1 MPDRN
6 PGIKLHPHP
15 EFENRRAK
23 LGALPDLNLRWAF
36 VGTSGSGKGVAM
48 LDLLLR
54 HYRGVF
60 DRIYLYSKSS
70 TIDKNWDPLRK
81 YVEKELGVNQ
91 QEEQTFFDEFDAAAL
106 QEQMDLQMRV
116 SEEAKKQGLKQVPQV
131 LWIFDDLV
139 DDASIMHSNS
149 NLIATL
155 AIRSR
160 HFGGNLWVSTQKFRA
175 LANII
180 RINLTALFIWP
191 ALSNRLERK
200 AIIEEISGAYTPDQ
214 IEELLQHVSKRKH
227 GFLFVNLKADDPSE
241 MFQDSLVQKLRVTKK
256 QHGSDM
262 DDAAQQPGPAR
273 AGAIGDDR

>member
-1 MPDRN
+1 MKDRD

-15 EFENRRAK
+15 TFENRRAR
-23 LGALPDLNLRWAF
+23 LGILPDLNLRWAF

-54 HYRGVF
+54 HYRGVY

-91 QEEQTFFDEFDAAAL
+91 QEEQTFFDEFDAQAL
-106 QEQMDLQMRV
+106 QEQMNLQMQV
-116 SEEAKKQGLKQVPQV
+116 AEEAKKQGMKFIPQV
-131 LWIFDDLV
+131 LWIIDDLA
-139 DDASIMHSNS
+139 DDPSVMHSNS

-160 HFGGNLWVSTQKFRA
+160 HFGGNLWIGTQRFRA
-175 LANII
+175 MATVL

-191 ALSNRLERK
+191 ALSNRMERK
-200 AIIEEISGAYTPDQ
+200 AIIEEISGHYSPDQ
-214 IEELLQHVSKRKH
+214 IEELLQHVSKRPH
-227 GFLFVNLKADDPSE
+227 GFLFVNLKASDPGE

-256 QHGSDM
+256 HGNALDNT
-262 DDAAQQPGPAR
+262 AQQPGPAR
-273 AGAIGDDR
+273 TGAIGDNR

>member
-1 MPDRN
+1 MKDRD

-15 EFENRRAK
+15 TFENRRAK

-70 TIDKNWDPLRK
+70 TLDRTWDPLRR
-81 YVEKELGVNQ
+81 YVEKDLGVNQ
-91 QEEQTFFDEFDAAAL
+91 EEEKTFFDEFDAQAL
-106 QEQMDLQMRV
+106 QEQMNLQMQV
-116 SEEAKKQGLKQVPQV
+116 AEEAKKQGMKFIPQV
-131 LWIFDDLV
+131 LWIIDDLA
-139 DDASIMHSNS
+139 DDPSVMHSNS

-160 HFGGNLWVSTQKFRA
+160 HFGGNLWIGTQRFRA
-175 LANII
+175 MATVL

-191 ALSNRLERK
+191 ALSNRMERK
-200 AIIEEISGAYTPDQ
+200 AIIEEISGHYSPDQ
-214 IEELLQHVSKRKH
+214 IEELLQHVSMRPH
-227 GFLFVNLKADDPSE
+227 GFLFVDLKASDPGE

-256 QHGSDM
+256 HGNAL
-262 DDAAQQPGPAR
+262 DDAQQPGSAR
-273 AGAIGDDR
+273 ADAVRDDR

>member
-1 MPDRN
+1 MKDRD

-15 EFENRRAK
+15 NFENKKANF
-23 LGALPDLNLRWAF
+23 GHLPDLNLRWAF

-70 TIDKNWDPLRK
+70 TIDKTWDPLKRL
-81 YVEKELGVNQ
+81 VSQELGVDQ
-91 QEEQTFFDEFDAAAL
+91 DEEKTFFDEFDAQAL

-116 SEEAKKQGLKQVPQV
+116 AEEAKKQKMKQVPQV

-139 DDASIMHSNS
+139 DDQATMHNNS

-160 HFGGNLWVSTQKFRA
+160 HFGGNIWVSTQKFRA

-200 AIIEEISGAYTPDQ
+200 AIIEEISGHHSAQ
-214 IEELLQHVSKRKH
+214 EIEELLQHVSKRPH
-227 GFLFVNLKADDPSE
+227 GFLFVNLKANDPGE
-241 MFQDSLVQKLRVTKK
+241 MFQDSLVQKLRVRRKD
-256 QHGSDM
+256 GNAL
-262 DDAAQQPGPAR
+262 DDAAQPGPA
-273 AGAIGDDR
+273 

>member
-1 MPDRN
+1 MRD

-15 EFENRRAK
+15 TFENRRAK
-23 LGALPDLNLRWAF
+23 LGTLPDLNLRWAF

-60 DRIYLYSKSS
+60 DRIYLFSKSS
-70 TIDKNWDPLRK
+70 TIDKNWDPLRR
-81 YVEKELGVNQ
+81 YVEKDLGVI
-91 QEEQTFFDEFDAAAL
+91 QEEEKTFFDEFDAQAL
-106 QEQMDLQMRV
+106 QEQMDLQMQV
-116 SEEAKKQGLKQVPQV
+116 AEEAKKQGMKFIPQV
-131 LWIFDDLV
+131 LWIIDDLA
-139 DDASIMHSNS
+139 DDPSVMHSNS

-160 HFGGNLWVSTQKFRA
+160 HFGGNLWIGTQRFRA
-175 LANII
+175 MATVL

-191 ALSNRLERK
+191 ALSNRMERK
-200 AIIEEISGAYTPDQ
+200 AIIEEISGHYSPDQ

-227 GFLFVNLKADDPSE
+227 GFLFVNLKATDPSE

-256 QHGSDM
+256 HGDALG
-262 DDAAQQPGPAR
+262 DAAQQPGPAPADAVR
-273 AGAIGDDR
+273 DNR

>member
-1 MPDRN
+1 MKDRD

-15 EFENRRAK
+15 TFENRRAR

-60 DRIYLYSKSS
+60 DRIYLFSKSS

-91 QEEQTFFDEFDAAAL
+91 QEEQTFFDEFDAQAL
-106 QEQMDLQMRV
+106 QEQMNLQMQV
-116 SEEAKKQGLKQVPQV
+116 AEEAKKQGMKFIPQV
-131 LWIFDDLV
+131 LWIIDDLA
-139 DDASIMHSNS
+139 DDPSVMHSNS

-160 HFGGNLWVSTQKFRA
+160 HFGGNLWIGTQRFRA
-175 LANII
+175 MATVL

-191 ALSNRLERK
+191 ALSNRMERK
-200 AIIEEISGAYTPDQ
+200 AIIEEISGHYSPDQ
-214 IEELLQHVSKRKH
+214 IEELLQHVSKRPH
-227 GFLFVNLKADDPSE
+227 GFLFVDLKASDPGE

-256 QHGSDM
+256 HGNAL
-262 DDAAQQPGPAR
+262 DDAQQPGPAR
-273 AGAIGDDR
+273 ADAVRDDR